1 VSWGE
6 RVKLSSARREAKILS
21 YPVPEGKQA
30 KLPSVTTKRRKQ
42 MEQKEERV
50 QVYDVTA
57 LTSLEK
63 LEPVRVRPGMYIG
76 STGIKGLHHCI
87 WEILDNAIDEISNG
101 FGDSAAVILNKD
113 KTVTIVDNGRGIPTG
128 MHPTKKKS
136 GVEMVFTELH
146 TGGKFNNDV
155 YKTSGGL
162 HGVGAA
168 VVNALSKWLEVEVKQ
183 NGRIYKQRFENAY
196 DRTVKR
202 EMPGTPVTS
211 LEALGSTKETGTKVT
226 FMPDKDV
233 FSVTEFKFEVIDER
247 LQELAFQNKGIT
259 LKLVDNRK
267 DEVVEKEYH
276 SERGLLDFI
285 DYLNESKTPLH
296 NPPILFDG
304 EREVN
309 GLNMYG
315 EVCVQ
320 FTDSTTEYI
329 ASYVNNIPTTES
341 GTHESGFKTG
351 MTRAFKEWAKKLNLI
366 KEKDKEF
373 EGDDLR
379 EGMTAIVRIKISNP
393 IFEGQTKTKLGNTEA
408 YTMMNDLAYTKF
420 SEWIEDNKDTA
431 ASMINN
437 ALDAA
442 ARREKIKK
450 INEAEKKK
458 IGKGTAP
465 LAGKIAVCTMKD
477 PTVCEFIVVE
487 GDSAGGSAKQARDRR
502 FQTIMPSK
510 GKIMNTEKQK
520 LENVLGSEELKIFNT
535 AIGTGVLDNCKED
548 DLKYDKIIIM
558 SDADVDGYHI
568 RTLWMTYIYRY
579 MRSII
584 ANGHLYL
591 AQPPLYKVYKQG
603 KGGEIVKYAYS
614 DDELEKVKKE
624 VGKGALLQR
633 YKGLGEMNP
642 QQLWETTLNPETRTL
657 HQITI
662 EDAAKAEKMVS
673 LLMGD
678 VVAPRKNYMYKY
690 AEF

>member
-1 VSWGE
+1 
-6 RVKLSSARREAKILS
+6 
-21 YPVPEGKQA
+21 
-30 KLPSVTTKRRKQ
+30 
-42 MEQKEERV
+42 MESNLQNENI
-50 QVYDVTA
+50 QSYDVNA

-63 LEPVRVRPGMYIG
+63 LEPVRIRPGMYIG
-76 STGIKGLHHCI
+76 STGAKGLHHCI

-101 FGDSAAVILNKD
+101 FGDKAVVILNID
-113 KTVTIVDNGRGIPTG
+113 NSVTITDNGRGIPTG
-128 MHPTKKKS
+128 LHPIKKKS

-146 TGGKFNNDV
+146 TGSKFDNSI

-168 VVNALSKWLEVEVKQ
+168 VVNALSEWMEVEVSQ
-183 NGRIYKQRFENAY
+183 NGSIYKQRFEYAY
-196 DRTVKR
+196 DKSLKKN
-202 EMPGTPVTS
+202 MPGTAVTA
-211 LEALGSTKETGTKVT
+211 LEVVGKTSKTGTKVT
-226 FMPDKDV
+226 FKPDKEV
-233 FSVTEFKFEVIDER
+233 FSNIEFKFDIIDER

-259 LKLVDNRK
+259 LVLMDNRK
-267 DEVVEKEYH
+267 EEKVVKEYY

-285 DYLNESKTPLH
+285 DYLNESKTPIH
-296 NPPILFDG
+296 HIPILFDG
-304 EREVN
+304 EKEIN
-309 GLNMYG
+309 GINMYG
-315 EVCVQ
+315 EICVQ

-351 MTRAFKEWAKKLNLI
+351 MTRAFKDCSKKLNLS
-366 KEKDKEF
+366 KDKDSEF

-393 IFEGQTKTKLGNTEA
+393 IFEGQTKTKLGNNEA
-408 YTMMNDLAYTKF
+408 YTMMNELAYTKF
-420 SEWIEDNKDTA
+420 TAWIEDNRETA
-431 ASMINN
+431 ALIINN
-437 ALDAA
+437 AVDAA
-442 ARREKIKK
+442 LRREKIKK
-450 INEAEKKK
+450 ISDAERKK
-458 IGKGTAP
+458 IGKGAAP
-465 LAGKIAVCTMKD
+465 LAGKIAVCTLKD
-477 PTVCEFIVVE
+477 PTFCEFIVVE

-535 AIGTGVLDNCKED
+535 AVGTGVLDNYNEK

-579 MRSII
+579 MRPLI
-584 ANGHLYL
+584 ANGHLFM
-591 AQPPLYKVYKQG
+591 AMPPLYKVYKTTRG
-603 KGGEIVKYAYS
+603 ADIVKYAYS

-624 VGKGALLQR
+624 VGKGSLIQR

-642 QQLWETTLNPETRTL
+642 DQLWDTTLNPETRTL
-657 HQITI
+657 QQITI
-662 EDAAKAEKMVS
+662 DDAAKAEKMVS

-678 VVAPRKNYMYKY
+678 IVQPRKNYLYKY